1 MKDFKRKAAPV
12 ILLVLLAMSGGCMDA
27 YSYLYCEG
35 VFAYA
40 QTGNILLFCINLVSG
55 DFFKALSYLW
65 PILAFAGGV
74 ATAFLLERMHKG
86 WKPFMHKWRTLI
98 LEILILVAVAFVA
111 DYNHLIATAMI
122 SFVCGMQL
130 ESFPSYLGIR
140 IATTMCI
147 GNLRSAVHHSMEC
160 VVGNTRGN
168 GVQTILFWT
177 ALAAFVVGAALGNFF
192 VSLIGAIAVLASCV
206 LLCIGIIF
214 AFLVYERD

>member
-12 ILLVLLAMSGGCMDA
+12 ILLILLAMSGGCMDA

-111 DYNHLIATAMI
+111 DDNHLIATAMI

-160 VVGNTRGN
+160 AVGNARGN
-168 GVQTILFWT
+168 GVQTMLFWT

-192 VSLIGAIAVLASCV
+192 VSLIGAFAVLASCV

-214 AFLVYERD
+214 AFFVYERE